1 MLNIH
6 GNFLEKRYF
15 IPVFETAYFEKIGN
29 QIFCKYNREKGDV
42 MSLVVLI
49 GAQAV
54 GKMTVGKE
62 LEKIIDGKLLY
73 NHQTIDIFAD
83 FLGYQKA
90 TFQLSD
96 MVRKELFKAFVENK
110 ETNQTETVIF
120 TVMIGFSETY
130 DKQFLR
136 EIADIFLSKG
146 EEVYFVELVA
156 DLETRIKR
164 NVGEDRL
171 AAKPSKRDI
180 QFSHNE
186 LVSSNEKHRLVSLP
200 GELAKI
206 EPRAKTKVINNTHI
220 SPSAT
225 AKIIKERFNL

>member
-1 MLNIH
+1 MPMEVFREIVILSL
-6 GNFLEKRYF
+6 FLKRLT
-15 IPVFETAYFEKIGN
+15 IKIGIRN
-29 QIFCKYNREKGDV
+29 FYKYNKENGEE

-62 LEKIIDGKLLY
+62 LEKIMDGKLLY

-83 FLGYQKA
+83 FLDYQKA

-110 ETNQTETVIF
+110 ETNQTETIIF
-120 TVMIGFSETY
+120 TVMIGFSEAE
-130 DKQFLR
+130 DKRFLR
-136 EIADIFLSKG
+136 EISDIFLSKG

-164 NVGEDRL
+164 NAGEDRL

-180 QFSHNE
+180 QFSHDE
-186 LVSSNEKHRLVSLP
+186 LVTSNEKYRLVSLP

-206 EPRAKTKVINNTHI
+206 EPRAKTRVINNTHL
-220 SPSAT
+220 SPSVT
-225 AKIIKERFNL
+225 AKIIKEHFEL

>member
-1 MLNIH
+1 MPMEVFREIVILSL
-6 GNFLEKRYF
+6 FLKRLT
-15 IPVFETAYFEKIGN
+15 IKIGIRN
-29 QIFCKYNREKGDV
+29 FYKYNKENGEE

-62 LEKIIDGKLLY
+62 LEKIMDGKLLY

-110 ETNQTETVIF
+110 ETNQTETIIF
-120 TVMIGFSETY
+120 TVMIGFSEAE
-130 DKQFLR
+130 DKRFLR
-136 EIADIFLSKG
+136 EISDIFLSKG

-164 NVGEDRL
+164 NAGEDRL

-180 QFSHNE
+180 QFSHDE
-186 LVSSNEKHRLVSLP
+186 LVTSNEKYRLVSLP

-206 EPRAKTKVINNTHI
+206 EPRAKTRVINNTHL
-220 SPSAT
+220 SPSVT
-225 AKIIKERFNL
+225 AKIIKEHFEL

>member
-1 MLNIH
+1 MEVFREIVILSL
-6 GNFLEKRYF
+6 FLKRLT
-15 IPVFETAYFEKIGN
+15 IKIGIRN
-29 QIFCKYNREKGDV
+29 FYKYNKENGEE

-62 LEKIIDGKLLY
+62 LEKIMDGKLLY

-110 ETNQTETVIF
+110 ETNQTETIIF
-120 TVMIGFSETY
+120 TVMIGFSEAE
-130 DKQFLR
+130 DKRFLR
-136 EIADIFLSKG
+136 EISDIFLSKG

-164 NVGEDRL
+164 NAGEDRL

-180 QFSHNE
+180 QFSHDE
-186 LVSSNEKHRLVSLP
+186 LVTSNEKYRLVSLP

-206 EPRAKTKVINNTHI
+206 EPRAKTRVINNTHL
-220 SPSAT
+220 SPSVT
-225 AKIIKERFNL
+225 AKIIKEHFEL

>member
-1 MLNIH
+1 MEVFREIVILSL
-6 GNFLEKRYF
+6 FLKRLT
-15 IPVFETAYFEKIGN
+15 IKIGIRN
-29 QIFCKYNREKGDV
+29 FYKYNKENGEE

-62 LEKIIDGKLLY
+62 LEKIMDGKLLY

-83 FLGYQKA
+83 FLDYQKA

-110 ETNQTETVIF
+110 ETNQTETIIF
-120 TVMIGFSETY
+120 TVMIGFSEAE
-130 DKQFLR
+130 DKRFLR
-136 EIADIFLSKG
+136 EISDIFLSKG

-164 NVGEDRL
+164 NAGEDRL

-180 QFSHNE
+180 QFSHDE
-186 LVSSNEKHRLVSLP
+186 LVTSNEKYRLVSLP

-206 EPRAKTKVINNTHI
+206 EPRAKTRVINNTHL
-220 SPSAT
+220 SPSVT
-225 AKIIKERFNL
+225 AKIIKEHFEL